1 MEGIFGQHTQ
11 KESISHFPDP
21 YQYKLRFGALWDSSG
36 KVESALLIFTG
47 HTFKNLGALFQ
58 RRCVA
63 MPFPSPADDYQER
76 ILHLDDLIVHPSAT
90 FFIRIS
96 SLAMESTFH
105 QGDIL
110 IIDRALPPLDYRTVL
125 VVYKGRYYV
134 RRIITEDERIILRA
148 DNPSF
153 VDIVVSPD
161 EIELWGVVTYA
172 IHKDSAP
179 TRKLPRRVK

>member
-1 MEGIFGQHTQ
+1 
-11 KESISHFPDP
+11 
-21 YQYKLRFGALWDSSG
+21 
-36 KVESALLIFTG
+36 
-47 HTFKNLGALFQ
+47 
-58 RRCVA
+58 

-96 SLAMESTFH
+96 SRSMEPTFH
-105 QGDIL
+105 MGDIL
-110 IIDRALPPLDYRTVL
+110 IVDRALPPLDYRAVL
-125 VVYKGRYYV
+125 VIYMEHYYV
-134 RRIITEDERIILRA
+134 RRIITEDERIILKA

-153 VDIVVSPD
+153 VDIVVRPD